1 MSDSAATGLMLSTQN
16 LTADG
21 ARVQVGESVA
31 PFEATESEVLAILQ
45 AYAQIS
51 PMDLLDAEVRIYLKG
66 KVGKASV
73 QCVGGQLVAGLVPE
87 AAHIAARCSPEQ
99 VLELVMIGAVVA
111 PAPTRAEADRAEL
124 ADLVMPRS
132 FWSRALNSNGLLG
145 TLVLIAG
152 AVAYSLFA
160 PTTPAGLVVITD
172 AKEIARLHVEINGRY
187 GTPGATEL
195 VLANG
200 ELAGWT
206 ERTNTSDSRK
216 IFALGYRYARRDDT
230 VVLMASNGAELR
242 IESGRR
248 LLFMSS
254 AYPRKGA

>member
-21 ARVQVGESVA
+21 ARVQVGENA
-31 PFEATESEVLAILQ
+31 GPFEATESEVLAILE
-45 AYAQIS
+45 AYTKIPS
-51 PMDLLDAEVRIYLKG
+51 MDLLEAEVRIYLKG

-87 AAHIAARCSPEQ
+87 ASHVAIRCSSEQ
-99 VLELVMIGAVVA
+99 VLELVTIGAVTAPVVA
-111 PAPTRAEADRAEL
+111 RAERDRAEL
-124 ADLVMPRS
+124 ADLAMPKS

-145 TLVLIAG
+145 TLVLIAA

-160 PTTPAGLVVITD
+160 PATPAGVVEITD
-172 AKEIARLHVEINGRY
+172 AKEIARLHAEINGRY

-195 VLANG
+195 VLTNG
-200 ELAGWT
+200 ELAGWW
-206 ERTNTSDSRK
+206 ERTNTSESRK
-216 IFALGYRYARRDDT
+216 IFALGYRYARRDNS
-230 VVLMASNGAELR
+230 VVLLASNGAELR

-248 LLFMSS
+248 LLFLSS